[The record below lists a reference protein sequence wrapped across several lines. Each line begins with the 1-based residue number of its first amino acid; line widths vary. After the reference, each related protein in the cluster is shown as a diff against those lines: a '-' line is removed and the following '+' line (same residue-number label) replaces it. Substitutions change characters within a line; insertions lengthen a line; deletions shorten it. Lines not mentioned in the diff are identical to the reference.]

1 MTHGLP
7 EGAEVVPGDLAAQY
21 YAQRA
26 SAGLII
32 SEAAQISA
40 QGKGYPGAPG
50 IYSGAQVAGWQK
62 VTKAVHA
69 EGLPVAPPTRSKPRP
84 LDSLGSKCMG
94 QMVTCSTSF
103 CTADQTSARINV
115 VVPLRTERVY
125 C

>member
-7 EGAEVVPGDLAAQY
+7 EGAEDVPGDLAAQY

-40 QGKGYPGAPG
+40 QGKGYPGTPG
-50 IYSGAQVAGWQK
+50 IYSDAQVAGWQK

-69 EGLPVAPPTRSKPRP
+69 EGLPVAPSAVAPLGKLYTASQGRRIRWGRSAWREW
-84 LDSLGSKCMG
+84 L
-94 QMVTCSTSF
+94 
-103 CTADQTSARINV
+103 SA
-115 VVPLRTERVY
+115 
-125 C
+125 

>member
-7 EGAEVVPGDLAAQY
+7 EGAEHVPGDLAAQY

-40 QGKGYPGAPG
+40 QDKGYPGTPG
-50 IYSGAQVAGWQK
+50 IYSDAHVAGWQK

-69 EGLPVAPPTRSKPRP
+69 EGLPVAPSALAP
-84 LDSLGSKCMG
+84 LVKLY
-94 QMVTCSTSF
+94 
-103 CTADQTSARINV
+103 TAT
-115 VVPLRTERVY
+115 
-125 C
+125 